1 MANGKKN
8 DEIPSVAALL
18 RNDDVPFGEEV
29 AATISNN

>member
-18 RNDDVPFGEEV
+18 RNDDVPLGWMGGGGK
-29 AATISNN
+29 